1 MRSRAA
7 SRPAPAEHSA
17 VNETLCRR
25 ARSHRETKPFYLW
38 GQPNT
43 HKEGGMR
50 AVIFGAILIA
60 VAAVGF
66 QILISSSL
74 AAARHAK
81 AATFSERFDAVL
93 QPAERK

>member
-1 MRSRAA
+1 
-7 SRPAPAEHSA
+7 
-17 VNETLCRR
+17 
-25 ARSHRETKPFYLW
+25 
-38 GQPNT
+38 
-43 HKEGGMR
+43 MR